1 MDAQATAT
9 AILSNAQQRQINAPD
24 PGKTHQDAKKAAQ
37 DFEAVFLSE
46 MLGNMYEG
54 ISTDGPFGGGHGESV
69 MRSLLTDEYAK
80 SIAARGGVGIAEN
93 VYRELIHL
101 QETNNAKPSAR

>member
-9 AILSNAQQRQINAPD
+9 AILSTAQQRQISAPEA
-24 PGKTHQDAKKAAQ
+24 GKTHADAKKAAQ

-46 MLGNMYEG
+46 MLGNMFAG
-54 ISTDGPFGGGHGESV
+54 IKTDGPFGGGHGESV

-80 SIAARGGVGIAEN
+80 SIAARGGVGIADN
-93 VYRELIHL
+93 VYRELIRI
-101 QETNNAKPSAR
+101 QETQNAKPTGG